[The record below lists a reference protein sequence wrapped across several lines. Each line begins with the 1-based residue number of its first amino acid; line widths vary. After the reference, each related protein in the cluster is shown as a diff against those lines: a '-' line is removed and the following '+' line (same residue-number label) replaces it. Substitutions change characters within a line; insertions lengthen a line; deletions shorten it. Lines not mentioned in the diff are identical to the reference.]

1 MWAFGKA
8 SRLARLEGSP
18 CSGMVEDKFE
28 KVLES
33 HIQMFGIKF
42 EGSCDHR
49 RHLDIGK
56 IAPPKKKIVWNVIFH
71 SKGHFAVSNGCGW
84 SQDVN
89 TKFQNYVGSII
100 HSALEAH
107 FPYPDF
113 SPN

>member
-18 CSGMVEDKFE
+18 CLGMVEDKFE

-56 IAPPKKKIVWNVIFH
+56 IAPPKKKNRMERYF
-71 SKGHFAVSNGCGW
+71 
-84 SQDVN
+84 SQ
-89 TKFQNYVGSII
+89 QGSFCCIKWLW
-100 HSALEAH
+100 LE
-107 FPYPDF
+107 
-113 SPN
+113 SRC